1 MFILRDLL
9 SPLQAVFSN
18 TAQGQKRKVWFVYTL
33 LAVVVPFTSSI
44 TSNLLRALQTLFGL
58 KLKSQR
64 FYAFMAS
71 PTLPWKGLWH
81 TMWGMIPSPAEEE
94 RIMVALDDSI
104 NPKSGKK
111 IFGCAHFHDHAAK
124 SNQSSYPWS
133 QCILAVGLLKKIKSR
148 WACLP
153 LDFRFYMMKKDI
165 EAESGNATRKG
176 KVLPFEDKMAQ
187 AATMVTDIQNYYKQ
201 PVLIVTDSWFG
212 NNGLWSRLDRG
223 SEGSFNLLSR
233 MRTNIT
239 LYDFATASIGP
250 PKAGRPRKY
259 ARRLGS
265 VDDCAASLK
274 ENAQSYTVFLYGKK
288 REVQAYSQT
297 VMLKT
302 MKCQVRVVWVYRKT
316 RYVALMTTDMTLS
329 VEQIIEYYGARW
341 KIESG
346 FKEIKQEI
354 GSSKS
359 QVRNSESVL
368 NHLNFC
374 MMAATLTWIYADRL
388 ENAPDRRYKIRGR
401 AGFAFSDVRR
411 IIAETALS
419 SDFYSVCPVPVQT
432 PQKSF
437 VKTLLRMVA

>member
-9 SPLQAVFSN
+9 TPLQAEFSN
-18 TAQGQKRKVWFVYTL
+18 TAQGKKRKVWFAYTL

-58 KLKSQR
+58 ELKSQR
-64 FYAFMAS
+64 FYTFMAS
-71 PTLPWKGLWH
+71 PTLPWKGLWK
-81 TMWGMIPSPAEEE
+81 TMWGMIPSPSIAD

-104 NPKSGKK
+104 NPKCGKK

-133 QCILAVGLLKKIKSR
+133 QCILAIGLLKKVKSR

-153 LDFRFYMMKKDI
+153 LDFRFYLMQKDI
-165 EAESGNATRKG
+165 EAKSSTVKRQG
-176 KVLPFEDKMAQ
+176 KVVPFQSKMEQ
-187 AATMVTDIQNYYKQ
+187 AATMIKEIGDYFQQ
-201 PVLIVTDSWFG
+201 SVLIVTDSWFG
-212 NNGLWSRLDRG
+212 NNGLWSRLDCG
-223 SEGSFNLLSR
+223 SNGFFHLLSR

-239 LYDFATASIGP
+239 LYDLTP
-250 PKAGRPRKY
+250 TQKHKVGRPRKY
-259 ARRLGS
+259 GKRLGS
-265 VDDCAASLK
+265 VDECAARWK
-274 ENAQSYTVFLYGKK
+274 ENSRTFTVFLYGKK
-288 REVQAYSQT
+288 RQVQAYSQT
-297 VMLKT
+297 AMLKT
-302 MKCQVRVVWVYRKT
+302 LKCPVQVVWVYRKT

-359 QVRNSESVL
+359 QVRNADSVL

-374 MMAATLTWIYADRL
+374 MMATTFTWVYADRL
-388 ENAPDRRYKIRGR
+388 QNAPDRRHKIRGR
-401 AGFAFSDVRR
+401 TGFAFSDVRR
-411 IIAETALS
+411 IISEAALS
-419 SDFYSVCPVPVQT
+419 SDFNRICPMPGQT

-437 VKTLLRMVA
+437 VNTLLRMVA

>member
-9 SPLQAVFSN
+9 VPLQAEFSK
-18 TAQGQKRKVWFVYTL
+18 TDQGQKRKVWFAYTL

-58 KLKSQR
+58 KLQSQR
-64 FYAFMAS
+64 FYTFMAS
-71 PTLPWKGLWH
+71 TTLPWKGLWKA
-81 TMWGMIPSPAEEE
+81 MWGMIPSPATDE

-104 NPKSGKK
+104 NPKSGRK
-111 IFGCAHFHDHAAK
+111 IFGCAHFHNHAAK
-124 SNQSSYPWS
+124 ENQSSYPWS

-153 LDFRFYMMKKDI
+153 LDFRFYMMQKDI
-165 EAESGNATRKG
+165 EAESATAKQQG
-176 KVLPFEDKMAQ
+176 KVLPFENKMEQ
-187 AATMVTDIQNYYKQ
+187 AATMIKGIWNYFQK

-223 SEGSFNLLSR
+223 GEGCFHLLSR

-239 LYDFATASIGP
+239 LYDFASELTGKR
-250 PKAGRPRKY
+250 KAGRPLKY
-259 ARRLGS
+259 GKRLGS
-265 VDDCAASLK
+265 VDDCAASMK
-274 ENAQSYTVFLYGKK
+274 ENAQTYTVFLYGKK
-288 REVQAYSQT
+288 REVLASSQA

-302 MKCQVRVVWVYRKT
+302 MKCQVRVIWVYRKT

-359 QVRNSESVL
+359 QVRNADSVL

-374 MMAATLTWIYADRL
+374 MMATTLTWIYADRL
-388 ENAPDRRYKIRGR
+388 QNAPDRRHKIRGR

-411 IIAETALS
+411 IIAEEALS
-419 SDFYSVCPVPVQT
+419 SDFYRVCPVPAQI